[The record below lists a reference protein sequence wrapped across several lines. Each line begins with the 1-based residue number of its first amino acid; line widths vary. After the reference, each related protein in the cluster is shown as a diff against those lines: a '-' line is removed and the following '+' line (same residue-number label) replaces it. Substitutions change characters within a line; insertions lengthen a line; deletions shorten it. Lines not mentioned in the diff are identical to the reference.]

1 MSIHFNPRDITWLAF
16 NERVLQEAMDENV
29 PLHLRIRFLGI
40 FSNNL
45 DEFFRV
51 RVAGLKR
58 AMDFKEKVIAESFY
72 QPPSKILQ
80 RINEIVIRQQ
90 QNFDK
95 TWKKIQNEM
104 ADQNIF
110 IKNAKNLTVLQKEFV
125 RKYFDEVVE
134 SNVIPILLHE
144 NTSMPYLR
152 DKSLYLGV
160 AMRKKDWQYQS
171 NYAIIEIPSRF
182 VGRFVLLPTEDPKE
196 KNVMLLEDV
205 ITFNLPHIFS
215 YFGYDEFAANAFK
228 VTKDAEMDLDND
240 IKTNFAEKIEKGL
253 KNRRKGKPTRFVFD
267 KDMDK
272 ALLELLIR
280 KLNLTKKDSIIPGG
294 KIHNFK
300 HFMDF
305 PDVFEAYARPVERTS
320 FSHQAFEHGERVT
333 DVIMK
338 NDVLLTFPY
347 HKYNPVI
354 DLLRE
359 AAMDPDV
366 KSIQITAY
374 RLASSSKIINAL
386 IYAARNGK
394 EVTVMLELQAR
405 FDEES
410 NLEWKEMLEPEGITV
425 LVGIPD
431 KKVHAKL
438 CVIKKRAHNK
448 TIQYGFISTGNF
460 NEKTARI
467 YGDHLLMTADR
478 GIMADINKVF
488 NVLKKPKEDYLAVLK
503 TCKSLMVCPQFMRE
517 KIVHHIDK
525 EIEEAKAGRRAEII
539 VKANS
544 VSDRALITKL
554 YDAALAGVVI
564 KTIVRG
570 IYCAVNQK
578 EFKEKIK
585 GISIV
590 DEYLEHA
597 RVMYF
602 YNKGDEDMYISSADW
617 MTRNLDYRIEAA
629 VKITDKELKKELK
642 DILDIQLRDNV
653 KARILDKKLSNE
665 YVRNDKQECR
675 SQIETYKYLKA
686 KTTTK

>member
-16 NERVLQEAMDENV
+16 NERVLQEAMDEKV

-80 RINEIVIRQQ
+80 RINEVVMRQQ
-90 QNFDK
+90 LNFDK
-95 TWKKIQNEM
+95 TWKKIQTEM
-104 ADQNIF
+104 ADHKVF
-110 IKNAKNLTVLQKEFV
+110 IKNAKNLTANQKEFV
-125 RKYFDEVVE
+125 RQYFDEVVE

-144 NTSMPYLR
+144 NTPMPYLR

-160 AMRKKDWQYQS
+160 AMRKKDWQYSS

-182 VGRFVLLPTEDPKE
+182 VGRFVLLPTEDPEE

-228 VTKDAEMDLDND
+228 VTKDAELDLDND
-240 IKTNFAEKIEKGL
+240 IRTNFAEKIEKGL

-305 PDVFEAYARPVERTS
+305 PDVFEKYERPVERTS
-320 FSHQAFEHGERVT
+320 FTHQAFEHGERVT
-333 DVIMK
+333 DVILK
-338 NDVLLTFPY
+338 EDVLLTFPY

-410 NLEWKEMLEPEGITV
+410 NLKWKDMLEPEGITV
-425 LVGIPD
+425 LVGIPN

-438 CVIKKRAHNK
+438 CIIKKRAHNK
-448 TIQYGFISTGNF
+448 TIQYGFVSTGNF

-467 YGDHLLMTADR
+467 YGDHLLLTADR

-488 NVLKKPKEDYLAVLK
+488 NVLKKPKDDFLPILK
-503 TCKSLMVCPQFMRE
+503 TCKNLLVCPQFMRE

-539 VKANS
+539 VKVNS
-544 VSDRALITKL
+544 MSDRALIEKI
-554 YDAALAGVVI
+554 YEAAKAGVV
-564 KTIVRG
+564 TRMIVRG

-585 GISIV
+585 AISIV

-602 YNKGDEDMYISSADW
+602 YNKGAEDMYISSADW

-629 VKITDKELKKELK
+629 AKITDKNLKKELK
-642 DILDIQLRDNV
+642 DILDIQLKDNV

-665 YVRNDKQECR
+665 YVRNDKHECR

-686 KTTTK
+686 KTSKK

>member
-1 MSIHFNPRDITWLAF
+1 MSLHFNPRDITWLAF
-16 NERVLQEAMDENV
+16 NERVLQEAMDEKV

-80 RINEIVIRQQ
+80 KINDIVMRQQ

-95 TWKKIQNEM
+95 TWKKIQGEM
-104 ADQNIF
+104 ADHHVF
-110 IKNAKNLTVLQKEFV
+110 IKAPKNLTPKQKEFV
-125 RKYFDEVVE
+125 RNYFDEVVE

-144 NTSMPYLR
+144 NTPMPYMR

-160 AMRKKDWQYQS
+160 AMRKKDWQYSS

-182 VGRFVLLPTEDPKE
+182 VGRFVLLPTEDPQE
-196 KNVMLLEDV
+196 KDVMLLEDV

-215 YFGYDEFAANAFK
+215 YFGYDEFSANAFK
-228 VTKDAEMDLDND
+228 VTKDAELDLDND
-240 IKTNFAEKIEKGL
+240 IRTNFAEKIEKGL

-272 ALLELLIR
+272 ALLEMLIR
-280 KLNLTKKDSIIPGG
+280 KLNLSKKDSIIPGG

-305 PDVFEAYARPVERTS
+305 PDVFEKYERSVERTS
-320 FSHQAFEHGERVT
+320 FTHPDFENGNRVT
-333 DVIMK
+333 DVILK
-338 NDVLLTFPY
+338 QDVLLTFPY

-374 RLASSSKIINAL
+374 RLASNSKIINAL

-425 LVGIPD
+425 LIGIPN

-438 CVIKKRAHNK
+438 CIIKKRSHNK

-488 NVLKKPKEDYLAVLK
+488 NILKKPKVDFLPVLK
-503 TCKSLMVCPQFMRE
+503 TCKNLLVCPQFMRE

-525 EIEEAKAGRRAEII
+525 EIEEAKAGRHAEMII
-539 VKANS
+539 KANS
-544 VSDRALITKL
+544 VSDRSLIEKL
-554 YDAALAGVVI
+554 YEAANAGVHI
-564 KTIVRG
+564 RMIVRG

-578 EFKEKIK
+578 DFKEKIK
-585 GISIV
+585 AISIV

-602 YNKGDEDMYISSADW
+602 YNKGAEDMYISSADW

-629 VKITDKELKKELK
+629 AKVTDKNLKKELK
-642 DILDIQLRDNV
+642 DILDIQLKDNV

-665 YVRNDKQECR
+665 YIHNDKEECR
-675 SQIETYKYLKA
+675 SQIETYRYLHA
-686 KTTTK
+686 KTNKK